1 MKRKLTQEILVIQK
15 IQYLNEQPTPE
26 IRLIKQFHLD
36 KQEDLVNETSN
47 LEKLFEMQIS
57 VTAYLRI
64 SRVLF

>member
-26 IRLIKQFHLD
+26 TRLIKQFH
-36 KQEDLVNETSN
+36 

-57 VTAYLRI
+57 VTAYLHI

>member
-26 IRLIKQFHLD
+26 TRLIKQFH
-36 KQEDLVNETSN
+36 

-57 VTAYLRI
+57 VTAYLLI
-64 SRVLF
+64 SRVLFNVYKKK